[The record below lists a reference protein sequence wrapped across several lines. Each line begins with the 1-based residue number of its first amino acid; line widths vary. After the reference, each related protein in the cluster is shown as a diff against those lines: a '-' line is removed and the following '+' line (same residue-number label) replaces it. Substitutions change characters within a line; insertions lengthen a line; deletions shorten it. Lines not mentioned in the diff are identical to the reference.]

1 MDRPSLS
8 SILSLAVLASS
19 CGGTAVLPRAPLGND
34 EPAVSPSIGQRITSR
49 SRDSLAYHVAL
60 ADKRTI
66 TIELTDRFE
75 LVVRDAST
83 ANAKANI
90 RRIDLAKADFD
101 ILDLVTNH
109 DGSIAYVASTAGW
122 VRGYELDSGR
132 LLSEWRMGSS
142 ATALALSADAEK
154 LVIGTATGVLCL
166 RRLRDG
172 AQLQCVAAH
181 QSRVSAI
188 AISGATLISGDWS
201 GTVARWSLP
210 SLREERRIAGTGFVS
225 AIAWSPNSQT
235 IAFARNAR
243 KPVRTPKLNAA
254 EKESP
259 QVDPPGHNVI
269 ELRPSSLEGTAVT
282 LEAHRSIIS
291 ALAWIGPDLVSSSWD
306 RTVRIWN
313 TTAPGRVR
321 ILLKLPHLGSDVA
334 TSRLGGGVAVASWGT
349 ESESTSITSLQLL
362 YPQP

>member
-1 MDRPSLS
+1 M
-8 SILSLAVLASS
+8 
-19 CGGTAVLPRAPLGND
+19 
-34 EPAVSPSIGQRITSR
+34 PSIGQRTTAT

-60 ADKRTI
+60 ANKRTI
-66 TIELTDRFE
+66 TTELTDRFE

-83 ANAKANI
+83 ANANANI

-101 ILDLVTNH
+101 ILDLVTNN
-109 DGSIAYVASTAGW
+109 DGSIAYVASAAGW

-142 ATALALSADAEK
+142 ATALALSADAEM

-181 QSRVSAI
+181 SSRVSAL

-201 GTVARWSLP
+201 GTAARWSLP
-210 SLREERRIAGTGFVS
+210 SLREETRIPGTGFLS
-225 AIAWSPNSQT
+225 AIAWSPNGQT
-235 IAFARNAR
+235 IALARNAR
-243 KPVRTPKLNAA
+243 KPVRTPKLNTA
-254 EKESP
+254 EKKSP
-259 QVDPPGHNVI
+259 QVDPQGHNAI
-269 ELRPSSLEGTAVT
+269 ELRPSSLEGTAIT
-282 LEAHRSIIS
+282 LEDHRSVIS
-291 ALAWIGPDLVSSSWD
+291 SLAWIGPDLVSSSWD

-321 ILLKLPHLGSDVA
+321 ILLKLPHLASDVA
-334 TSRLGGGVAVASWGT
+334 ASKLGGKVVVASWGT

-362 YPQP
+362 YPRR